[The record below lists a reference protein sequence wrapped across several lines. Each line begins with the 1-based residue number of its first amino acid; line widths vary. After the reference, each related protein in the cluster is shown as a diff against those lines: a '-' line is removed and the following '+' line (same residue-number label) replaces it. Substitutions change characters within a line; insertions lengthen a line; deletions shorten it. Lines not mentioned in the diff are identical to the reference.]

1 MRVFHNSTRVFLCLT
16 LLTGGRATAQQLL
29 YATDFDGPN
38 PPFTL
43 NTTDAGSTSAGDN
56 RWVINNVYAGG
67 NGTLDCLG
75 FPFSFTVPPTASQP
89 AGIASPGGNYLHI
102 ASSAAINSGIL
113 NCNFVAAD
121 GLCSQP
127 GNHFAG
133 MTQDVSTLGA
143 LEASVSFWW
152 LCGGG
157 ASNYGEVYYS
167 TDGGSSWT
175 LISAPIAQYRN
186 QQTWIQQ
193 TITLPELGGHATLR
207 LGFRFV
213 NGTTISAQDPGFGV
227 DDLRISVPE
236 PSELSVLTSEPV
248 TQEYCQGSAIEVP
261 YTVTGAWAPGN
272 VFTAQLSDASGSF
285 AAPVAIGSTVS
296 GSSGTIS
303 GVIPSNTPA
312 GAGYRVRVV
321 ASAPV
326 FEGAANA
333 LDLAVLG
340 APSAG
345 ADAEVTLCKNTGT
358 YVLLD
363 LLEGADACGD
373 WTSPTGASISGIF
386 NSDTDT
392 AGDYLYTTDCS
403 TVCAED
409 DATLTISL
417 QNPANAGNSSTVALC
432 SNDPPTSLYPYV
444 AGGDLTGLFFYQGQT
459 FPLPDLTVAG
469 TYVVNYVVYG
479 TAPCLNDSADLQFV
493 VNEAADAG
501 QSSTLTICT
510 SSAPVDLVDE
520 LGDAQTGGTWTGP
533 DNEPFSGILDPLMDG
548 PGLYTYTVQ
557 GIAPCE
563 DDEAFVAVIIDPC
576 LGVDELGS
584 NLAVR
589 WAGRSGDH
597 QLFTMTGGSAVEATL
612 LDATGRMCTRKDL
625 PAGVTSFTL
634 PMADERHGLY
644 LLVLRSEMGIQSIRF
659 IHDR

>member
-1 MRVFHNSTRVFLCLT
+1 MARSLHLLSFLFLGVT
-16 LLTGGRATAQQLL
+16 ATAQQELFFE
-29 YATDFDGPN
+29 DFEAPMPAFAPN
-38 PPFTL
+38 TPDL
-43 NTTDAGSTSAGDN
+43 GSSVSGDN
-56 RWVINNVYAGG
+56 TWLINSAYAGG
-67 NGTLDCLG
+67 SGTLDCLG
-75 FPFSFTVPPTASQP
+75 FPFSFTIPATAAQP
-89 AGIASPGGNYLHI
+89 AGISTSNGSYLHI
-102 ASSAAINSGIL
+102 SSSAAINSGIL

-127 GNHFAG
+127 GNHFAR

-157 ASNYGEVYYS
+157 ASNYGEVHYS

-175 LISAPIAQYRN
+175 LITAPIAQYRN
-186 QQTWIQQ
+186 QQTWVQQ
-193 TITLPELGGHATLR
+193 SITLPELGGHATLR

-227 DDLRISVPE
+227 DDVRISVPQ
-236 PSELSVLTSEPV
+236 PSEVSVLTNEPAA
-248 TQEYCQGSAIEVP
+248 QEYCQGSAIEVP
-261 YTVTGAWAPGN
+261 YSVTGTWAPGN

-296 GSSGTIS
+296 GISGTIS

-326 FEGAANA
+326 FEGTANA
-333 LDLAVLG
+333 VDLAVLS

-363 LLEGADACGD
+363 LLEGADACGV

-386 NSDTDT
+386 NSDTDN
-392 AGDYLYTTDCS
+392 AGDYIYTTDCS
-403 TVCAED
+403 TVCTED

-417 QNPANAGNSSTVALC
+417 QNPANAGNSSTVAIC

-444 AGGDLTGLFFYQGQT
+444 AGGELTGLFFYQGQT
-459 FPLPDLTVAG
+459 FPLPDLTTAG

-510 SSAPVDLVDE
+510 NSAPVDLVNE
-520 LGDAQTGGTWTGP
+520 LGGSQAGGTWTGP
-533 DNEPFSGILDPLMDG
+533 DNEPFSGILDPLVDG
-548 PGLYTYTVQ
+548 SGLYTYTVQ

-584 NLAVR
+584 NIAVR

-597 QLFTMTGGSAVEATL
+597 QLFTMTGSSAVEATL
-612 LDATGRMCTRKDL
+612 LDATGRMCMRWNL
-625 PAGVTSFTL
+625 AAGETSFTL
-634 PMADERHGLY
+634 PMADQRHGSY
-644 LLVLRSEMGIQSIRF
+644 LLVLRSETGVQSIRF
-659 IHDR
+659 IHER